1 MHHKPGN
8 MTVTVSHSFG
18 KWEGI
23 MEGAMEVKRD
33 YESFIM

>member
-23 MEGAMEVKRD
+23 MKGAMEVKRD